1 MLGWK
6 KEERAVSMR
15 IKFVLTV
22 MVILGVV
29 FVFLNPRET
38 ILEKAPPIKVM
49 VNQQAIPYQ
58 TGVIAWNNQYVIRDE
73 STTAMLMNRKLV
85 PALVSAKD
93 KIYLDLGEYPPDKAE
108 LRLVYFLSSNE
119 KKGQV
124 LSEEEFTNLFDLPND
139 QREYQVKRILAGTIE
154 QLGRG
159 KYVISYK
166 PELTEPGI
174 QQISVLG
181 YWNGDKN
188 RAEYSFFLQV
198 VE

>member
-1 MLGWK
+1 
-6 KEERAVSMR
+6 MR

-58 TGVIAWNNQYVIRDE
+58 TVVIAWNNQYVIRDE

-93 KIYLDLGEYPPDKAE
+93 KIYLDFGEYPPDKAE